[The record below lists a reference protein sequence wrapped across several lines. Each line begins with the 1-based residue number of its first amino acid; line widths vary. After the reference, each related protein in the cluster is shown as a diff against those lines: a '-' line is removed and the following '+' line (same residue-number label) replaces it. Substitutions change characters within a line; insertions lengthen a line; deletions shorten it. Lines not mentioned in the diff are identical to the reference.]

1 MASFFNESVKINQKI
16 KEIEQDNL
24 FIRLFAKLIHF
35 LNDENVEFFKKE
47 FSTIKIYQIIYHTP
61 DGKINFDY
69 MSSANKKIF
78 IVKLICEATNFH
90 PNMTTC
96 DWSTST
102 MPLHGCG
109 NIIISFLNHIE
120 FDIVCTQLTGYKS
133 VNEVLDIIFNLYT
146 FFFFEKMHQIFQTKF
161 LEQEFK
167 EFYQV
172 IIRI

>member
-102 MPLHGCG
+102 MLLFVSS
-109 NIIISFLNHIE
+109 NLVISLLNHLDYNVI
-120 FDIVCTQLTGYKS
+120 CSRLTGQKS
-133 VNEVLDIIFNLYT
+133 ICEIYNIIFNTYNA
-146 FFFFEKMHQIFQTKF
+146 
-161 LEQEFK
+161 
-167 EFYQV
+167 
-172 IIRI
+172 

>member
-47 FSTIKIYQIIYHTP
+47 FSTIKIY
-61 DGKINFDY
+61 FDY

-102 MPLHGCG
+102 MLLFVSS
-109 NIIISFLNHIE
+109 NLVISLLNHLDYNVI
-120 FDIVCTQLTGYKS
+120 CSRLTGQKS
-133 VNEVLDIIFNLYT
+133 ICEIYNIIFNTYNA
-146 FFFFEKMHQIFQTKF
+146 
-161 LEQEFK
+161 
-167 EFYQV
+167 
-172 IIRI
+172 